1 MIDEEGI
8 MLSVVGYFIVF
19 TALVVLY
26 LVFSSVPKIL
36 ALIMN
41 APKPKLKKAAVE
53 GTTDEKPK
61 KLTGEVNAAIST
73 ALFLYFNEQHDE
85 EDPIITIEKTS
96 RTYSPWSSKIYSVHR
111 RDLPNYHLPSV

>member
-1 MIDEEGI
+1 
-8 MLSVVGYFIVF
+8 MLTVVGYFIVF
-19 TALVVLY
+19 MALVVLY
-26 LVFSSVPKIL
+26 ICFHFLPKLLDLIL
-36 ALIMN
+36 N
-41 APKPKLKKAAVE
+41 APKPKLKKATAEGAVE
-53 GTTDEKPK
+53 GKPK

-111 RDLPNYHLPSV
+111 RDLPNYNLPSV